1 MRPPSIFVQVLG
13 LSLLIL
19 LVALGLGAVLA
30 QVLPAPD
37 RGRMNV
43 AEMAWALDRKPSS
56 VIDVAT
62 RSSPPGGLRS
72 TLVER
77 SLAEAMGRPASE
89 VRVVWK
95 DLPGAAEGSGQ
106 NVLLIDGRDVLVTG
120 SPGGFVLTYGDH
132 AKLDPDTF
140 VPLFQGAVRTE
151 DGGWRTGTPR
161 DPARAAW
168 RVRILIAFVLAA
180 LLLAGP
186 VWWIARR
193 IARPIEALAR
203 AADDVRLASSEPFAL
218 SGPREVRT
226 AAAAIN
232 AMHARLVGQAR
243 EQLRMVAAL
252 AHDLRTPLTA
262 LRLRAEEAP
271 PALAGRMRPD
281 LRRMATMI
289 EDCLALTGL
298 GARPVVREPTRLDHL
313 IAHCAASRDPAVVS
327 APDLPSVTVV
337 TDPVRLQRAID
348 NLIDNAVRYGGRAT
362 VRLETTDEAATIS
375 IEDEGPGLPEGQ
387 IDRLLRPFETMDPAR
402 SRSLGG
408 VGLGLSIVSEIS
420 REIGAEFV
428 LENAPAGLSAR
439 LIFSR
444 TAQPLAARLEPHHA
458 VERSA
463 DVCF

>member
-19 LVALGLGAVLA
+19 LVALGLGAVLT

-43 AEMAWALDRKPSS
+43 AEIAWALEQKPSS

-62 RSSPPGGLRS
+62 RSSPPDGLRS
-72 TLVER
+72 PLVER
-77 SLAEAMGRPASE
+77 SLAEAMGRSASD

-95 DLPGAAEGSGQ
+95 NLPGAAEGSGQ
-106 NVLLIDGRDVLVTG
+106 NVLMIDGRDVLVTG
-120 SPGGFVLTYGDH
+120 APGGFVMTYGDQ
-132 AKLDPDTF
+132 ARLDPNTF
-140 VPLFQGAVRTE
+140 VPLFEAAVRTV
-151 DGGWRTGTPR
+151 DGGWRTGTPH

-168 RVRILIAFVLAA
+168 RMRILIAFVFAA

-203 AADDVRLASSEPFAL
+203 AAEDVRLASSEPFAI

-232 AMHARLVGQAR
+232 AMHARLVDQAR
-243 EQLRMVAAL
+243 EQLRMMAAL

-271 PALAGRMRPD
+271 PALADRMRPD

-289 EDCLALTGL
+289 DDCLVLTGL
-298 GARPVVREPTRLDHL
+298 DTRPVACELIRLDQL
-313 IAHCAASRDPAVVS
+313 IALCAAGRDPAVVT
-327 APDLPSVTVV
+327 APELPPVTVV
-337 TDPVRLQRAID
+337 TDPARLQRALD

-375 IEDEGPGLPEGQ
+375 IDDEGPGLSEDH
-387 IDRLLRPFETMDPAR
+387 IERLLRPFETMNPAR

-428 LENAPAGLSAR
+428 LESMPTGLRAR
-439 LIFSR
+439 LNLCR
-444 TAQPLAARLEPHHA
+444 T
-458 VERSA
+458 S
-463 DVCF
+463 